1 MASRETTY
9 GERPYDKE
17 ARAGVSS
24 FDRAGAENDRLNDE
38 NFRDRHAAAQAAHE
52 AASEEI
58 ARQHAKLAQAKFDRQ
73 EAEAKFLADQRILR
87 ETRATAALKE
97 MSGIDPSGVDAP
109 ARLRKI
115 QESYPDAFIGKES
128 IEPHF
133 KELSSRMEAHD
144 KVRQMRADREALQK
158 SSTTSAK
165 ELGMVPKTIDAAGRV
180 TYGSDRVSRKEN
192 HEKEQNAIGKQMDYI
207 LSKKPVWEESTGLY
221 KDEKGVQRFGYTNK
235 MDASGKPASKDDP
248 STIATPEQAAQWERF
263 QNLKNDYDLHGKALS
278 EIRSGEMKQP
288 VDTQPPAN
296 PNLPPEIPKEAKLPV
311 EAVDKPMM
319 EPTNGAPV
327 AQEVDPTIALA
338 QKALNDPAASEAH
351 KAAARA
357 ILGIK

>member
-1 MASRETTY
+1 MARHETTY
-9 GERPYDKE
+9 GE
-17 ARAGVSS
+17 SS
-24 FDRAGAENDRLNDE
+24 DEMDAAAGAGSLSRVTSNTMERE
-38 NFRDRHAAAQAAHE
+38 RMNFASQHAAAQAAHE

-58 ARQHAKLAQAKFDRQ
+58 ARQHAALNQAKFDRQ
-73 EAEAKFLADQRILR
+73 EAEAKFIADQRIAR

-97 MSGIDPSGVDAP
+97 MSGIDPAGPDAP
-109 ARLRKI
+109 SRLRKI

-133 KELSSRMEAHD
+133 REMSSRMEAHD
-144 KVRQMRADREALQK
+144 KVRQMRADREAQQK
-158 SSTTSAK
+158 TSTDAAK

-180 TYGSDRVSRKEN
+180 TYATDRVSRKEN

-278 EIRSGEMKQP
+278 EIRAGELKQP
-288 VDTQPPAN
+288 VATQPPAN
-296 PNLPPEIPKEAKLPV
+296 PNLPPEIPKELNIPV
-311 EAVDKPMM
+311 QEVDKPMV
-319 EPTNGAPV
+319 EPPAAPA
-327 AQEVDPTIALA
+327 AQQVDPTIALA